1 MDEAALIQSYRGA
14 AGKTRGR
21 NATMVVN
28 FLASGVNGLLLPDG
42 DAYAVFLAPLV
53 HDFPEFV
60 APSTARL
67 KLLSALSEM

>member
-1 MDEAALIQSYRGA
+1 
-14 AGKTRGR
+14 
-21 NATMVVN
+21 MVVN